1 MVCRSIVVVC
11 GLSALCFASFTT
23 IIYVGLFGSIIM
35 TLALVGD
42 LVMLPAIL
50 YWADG
55 DDDGEGEG
63 EGEGEGD
70 VAKLAPT
77 A

>member
-1 MVCRSIVVVC
+1 
-11 GLSALCFASFTT
+11 
-23 IIYVGLFGSIIM
+23 
-35 TLALVGD
+35 
-42 LVMLPAIL
+42 MLPAIL

>member
-1 MVCRSIVVVC
+1 M
-11 GLSALCFASFTT
+11 
-23 IIYVGLFGSIIM
+23 YVGLFGSIIM